1 MQIRKRFR
9 VKKISMTMK
18 FHHMILMG
26 ILCLGAIAATLVSTT
41 SKSHA
46 AESVSTSY
54 VNPFPAGGTYK
65 ILIIGDNYAD
75 GLSLGLRSATVINKK
90 VSLFREVSYG
100 ASLLQKKRSNWL
112 KKVDTILQ
120 KRVYDIAVVMVGY
133 GDRRSVK
140 VKDKWYNMDTPEW
153 RTEYR
158 KKITTLLRK
167 LAVKKIATYWV
178 GMPLVRGRKTAAGL
192 KIINEVARSQTG
204 SVRVKFIDN
213 WLHFA
218 NEDGQYTQYG
228 PDVNGK
234 IRLLRPKDGLFF
246 TRAGYE
252 KLGHFV
258 YRFIQKDLREAKA
271 ERNIPLFGDSSE
283 QDYLLQRHALD
294 DPKNRRRRA
303 ALKARN
309 QGKELKN
316 KIKQLSGVGLQRN
329 KYDTAKHSSI
339 TINADKS
346 GTGKAITMQIV
357 RPAIPAAAFSISRRS
372 SNSSS
377 SDGDV
382 NGAEVLNEVIGN
394 TIGLSLSSVSQQLQ
408 SNKSN
413 RRIPLTQTPYYKL
426 LVRGDALQSKSGRA
440 DHFSWIPEASVSNAS
455 DKK

>member
-1 MQIRKRFR
+1 MT
-9 VKKISMTMK
+9 KKI
-18 FHHMILMG
+18 HHIILTCT
-26 ILCLGAIAATLVSTT
+26 LCLGVIAASLITLST
-41 SKSHA
+41 KSLA
-46 AESVSTSY
+46 ASSVSTSY

-65 ILIIGDNYAD
+65 VLIIGDGYAD
-75 GLSLGLRSATVINKK
+75 GLSLGMRSATVLNKK
-90 VSLFREVSYG
+90 VTLFREVSYS
-100 ASLLQKKRSNWL
+100 ASLLKKNRTSWL
-112 KKVDTILQ
+112 AKVDTLLQ
-120 KRVYDIAVVMVGY
+120 KRVYDIAVVMIGF

-140 VKDKWYNMDTPEW
+140 VKGKWYNMDKPEW

-167 LAVKKIATYWV
+167 LATKKIATYWV
-178 GMPLVRGRKTAAGL
+178 GMPIVRGPKTAAGL
-192 KIINEVARSQTG
+192 KLINEVARSQTG
-204 SVRVKFIDN
+204 SARVKFIDN

-218 NEDGQYTQYG
+218 NEDGQFTQYG

-271 ERNIPLFGDSSE
+271 ERNIPLFGDNSE
-283 QDYLLQRHALD
+283 QDYLLQRHSLD

-303 ALKARN
+303 ALQARN

-339 TINADKS
+339 TIDADKS
-346 GTGKAITMQIV
+346 GSGKAITLQIV

-382 NGAEVLNEVIGN
+382 NGAEVLNEVMGN
-394 TIGLSLSSVSQQLQ
+394 SIGLSLSSVSQQIL
-408 SNKSN
+408 SSKSN

-440 DHFSWIPEASVSNAS
+440 DHFSWIPEASETKTSN
-455 DKK
+455 KKTN

>member
-1 MQIRKRFR
+1 MTQKFVHKILSCFFCLSLIL
-9 VKKISMTMK
+9 VTVLIAPKK
-18 FHHMILMG
+18 LV
-26 ILCLGAIAATLVSTT
+26 AAQ
-41 SKSHA
+41 
-46 AESVSTSY
+46 SVSTSY

-65 ILIIGDNYAD
+65 VLIIGDGYAD
-75 GLSLGLRSATVINKK
+75 GLSLGFRSAAGGNKK
-90 VSLFREVSYG
+90 ISLFREVSYG
-100 ASLLQKKRSNWL
+100 ASLLSRKRSNWL
-112 KKVDTILQ
+112 KKVNGLLQ
-120 KRVYDIAVVMVGY
+120 KRVYDIAIVMIGF

-140 VKDKWYNMDTPEW
+140 VDGKWYNMDKPEW
-153 RTEYR
+153 RLEYR
-158 KKITTLLRK
+158 KKINELLRK
-167 LAVKKIATYWV
+167 LAAKKIATYWV
-178 GMPLVRGRKTAAGL
+178 GMPIVRGRKTSAGL

-204 SVRVKFIDN
+204 SARVKYIDN

-258 YRFIQKDLREAKA
+258 YRYLQKDLREAKA

-283 QDYLLQRHALD
+283 QDYLLQRYTLD
-294 DPKNRRRRA
+294 DPRSKRRRA

-309 QGKELKN
+309 QGKDLQN

-339 TINADKS
+339 TIDADKS

-377 SDGDV
+377 SEGDV
-382 NGAEVLNEVIGN
+382 NGTEVLNEILGD
-394 TIGLSLSSVSQQLQ
+394 TIGLSLSSVSQQLL
-408 SNKSN
+408 SSKSN
-413 RRIPLTQTPYYKL
+413 RRVPLTQTPYYKL

-440 DHFSWIPEASVSNAS
+440 DHFTWIPEKPITPEKTAT
-455 DKK
+455 KTTTQ

>member
-1 MQIRKRFR
+1 
-9 VKKISMTMK
+9 
-18 FHHMILMG
+18 MILK
-26 ILCLGAIAATLVSTT
+26 IEHILLSCLFCLCLVLASSCVATKKL
-41 SKSHA
+41 HA
-46 AESVSTSY
+46 AQSVSTSY

-65 ILIIGDNYAD
+65 VLIIGDGYAD
-75 GLSLGLRSATVINKK
+75 GLSLGLRSATVSNKK
-90 VSLFREVSYG
+90 ISLFREVSYG
-100 ASLLQKKRSNWL
+100 ASLLSRKRSNWL
-112 KKVDTILQ
+112 KKVDGLLQ
-120 KRVYDIAVVMVGY
+120 KRVYDIAIVMIGF
-133 GDRRSVK
+133 GDRRSVN
-140 VKDKWYNMDTPEW
+140 VKGKWYGMDKPEW
-153 RTEYR
+153 RLAYR
-158 KKITTLLRK
+158 KKINELLRK
-167 LAVKKIATYWV
+167 LASRKIATYWV
-178 GMPLVRGRKTAAGL
+178 GMPIVRGRKTAAGL

-204 SVRVKFIDN
+204 SARVKYIDN

-246 TRAGYE
+246 SRAGYE

-283 QDYLLQRHALD
+283 QDYLLQRYALD
-294 DPKNRRRRA
+294 DPKSRRRRA

-309 QGKELKN
+309 QGKALKS

-339 TINADKS
+339 TIDADKS

-372 SNSSS
+372 SNSSTT
-377 SDGDV
+377 DGDV
-382 NGAEVLNEVIGN
+382 NGAEVLNEILGD
-394 TIGLSLSSVSQQLQ
+394 TIGLSLSSVSQQLL
-408 SNKSN
+408 STKSN

-440 DHFSWIPEASVSNAS
+440 DHFTWIPEETTKIT
-455 DKK
+455 DKKTN